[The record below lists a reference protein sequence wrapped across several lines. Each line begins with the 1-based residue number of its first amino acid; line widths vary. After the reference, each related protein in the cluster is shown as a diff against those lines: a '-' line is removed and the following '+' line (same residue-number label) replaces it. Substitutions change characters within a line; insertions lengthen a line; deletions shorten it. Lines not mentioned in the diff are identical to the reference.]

1 VAILPLPVPTC
12 IQYPRY
18 TPHLQYKCHK
28 PLHTSTTSFFTLPA
42 TQIAQRARR
51 KRDREWRS
59 WAQPEGDGAPSHS
72 LSPSLPRS
80 HRTVV
85 PPLRLSNNTALHGP
99 GCFPVFDSR
108 PREPWR
114 TNDVPLKYLA
124 QPDSR
129 VRRRK
134 RVREGCLLA
143 CKEGGALSPASRT
156 RSSPPVPPPKKYIL
170 YVPSLP

>member
-1 VAILPLPVPTC
+1 MNGIFGTLGQRKPHSLVIRESAEIAEPGYCAFRAKLSVAILPLPVPTC

-28 PLHTSTTSFFTLPA
+28 PLHTSTTSFFPLPA

-59 WAQPEGDGAPSHS
+59 RAQPQGDGAPSHS

-99 GCFPVFDSR
+99 GYFPVFDSR

-124 QPDSR
+124 QPDNR
-129 VRRRK
+129 A
-134 RVREGCLLA
+134 REA
-143 CKEGGALSPASRT
+143 ETSA
-156 RSSPPVPPPKKYIL
+156 
-170 YVPSLP
+170 